1 MSKEA
6 RLVYMNGVWLDT
18 NQMLKLLTKCVNA
31 AYDTKAINTK
41 EYLMMEDFRKDMI
54 SRFGDPEV
62 DYENC
67 D

>member
-1 MSKEA
+1 MNKEV
-6 RLVYMNGVWLDT
+6 RLVMMNDTWLDID
-18 NQMLKLLTKCVNA
+18 QVLKLLTKCVNA

-41 EYLMMEDFRKDMI
+41 EYLMMEDFREDMI
-54 SRFGDPEV
+54 SRFGDEEV

>member
-1 MSKEA
+1 MNKGV
-6 RLVYMNGVWLDT
+6 RLVLMNGVWVDID
-18 NQMLKLLTKCVNA
+18 QVLKLLTECVNA

-41 EYLMMEDFRKDMI
+41 EYLMMEDFREDMI
-54 SRFGDPEV
+54 SRFGDEEV

>member
-1 MSKEA
+1 MNKEV
-6 RLVYMNGVWLDT
+6 RLIMLNGTWLDIDEV
-18 NQMLKLLTKCVNA
+18 LKLLTKCINA

-41 EYLMMEDFRKDMI
+41 EYLMMEDFREDMI
-54 SRFGDPEV
+54 SRFGDEEV

>member
-1 MSKEA
+1 MNKEV
-6 RLVYMNGVWLDT
+6 RLVLLNGTWLDIDE
-18 NQMLKLLTKCVNA
+18 MLKLLTKCINA

-41 EYLMMEDFRKDMI
+41 EYLMMEDFREDMI
-54 SRFGDPEV
+54 SRFGDEEV

>member
-1 MSKEA
+1 MNKEV
-6 RLVYMNGVWLDT
+6 RLALMNGTWLDID
-18 NQMLKLLTKCVNA
+18 QMLKLLTKCVNA

-41 EYLMMEDFRKDMI
+41 EYLMMEDFREDMI
-54 SRFGDPEV
+54 SRFGDEEV

>member
-1 MSKEA
+1 MSKEV
-6 RLVYMNGVWLDT
+6 RLVLMNSTWLDID
-18 NQMLKLLTKCVNA
+18 QMLKLLTKCVNA

-41 EYLMMEDFRKDMI
+41 EYLMMEDFREEMI
-54 SRFGDPEV
+54 SRLGDEEV

>member
-1 MSKEA
+1 MNKEV
-6 RLVYMNGVWLDT
+6 RLVLMNGTWLDID
-18 NQMLKLLTKCVNA
+18 QMLKLLTKCVNA

-41 EYLMMEDFRKDMI
+41 EYLMMEDFREDMI
-54 SRFGDPEV
+54 SRFGDEEV

>member
-1 MSKEA
+1 MNKDV
-6 RLVYMNGVWLDT
+6 RLIMMNGTWLDID
-18 NQMLKLLTKCVNA
+18 QMLKLLTKCVNA

-41 EYLMMEDFRKDMI
+41 EYLMMEDFREDMI
-54 SRFGDPEV
+54 SRFGGEEV